1 MIAEPAKRLVLLLL
15 CLLIPGLLSIPT
27 SLAPNKSWD
36 IISIVALV
44 ALAGLSVL
52 YGLKHRTDLQWL
64 QACLIMV
71 IATWTSDGLLQAF
84 LPPKPLQPLVVH
96 RPALPPQQPVGHAPT
111 PAVVLSRDVP
121 EALAHL
127 GHI

>member
-1 MIAEPAKRLVLLLL
+1 VLVDHVQEL
-15 CLLIPGLLSIPT
+15 
-27 SLAPNKSWD
+27 KSAA
-36 IISIVALV
+36 VCGGALEIHGPYLV
-44 ALAGLSVL
+44 GMLGPVTP
-52 YGLKHRTDLQWL
+52 HRTICGPCPLAL
-64 QACLIMV
+64 
-71 IATWTSDGLLQAF
+71 SGSGPLQAF